1 MRRFIVLAALLAA
14 PFVIADAGI
23 VVIDAG
29 SITLEV
35 SGGLTDAGL
44 VVAELTDAG
53 GSVDAGITA
62 LELDAGVVPAVVFVS
77 IDGGV
82 AVLRDAPI
90 DAAKNFY
97 LATKTGNGW
106 LVAMF
111 LLFFL
116 VGLLRTGGKWLHRL
130 IPDDTQN
137 VVLKPIEKV
146 FGFLFD
152 TKIGGWL
159 LNWLSAIGGCLAT
172 AHAAGVPVDAGAW
185 KVAFLASTGGTAL
198 IELKDDLLE
207 WWEVRQV
214 AAEVKAQAEKDAK
227 AVVVASPAEVPS
239 TTPKA
244 E

>member
-1 MRRFIVLAALLAA
+1 MRRFIVLATLLAA

-35 SGGLTDAGL
+35 SGGPVDSG
-44 VVAELTDAG
+44 VVVSEP
-53 GSVDAGITA
+53 VDAGV
-62 LELDAGVVPAVVFVS
+62 EPVVVFVS

-111 LLFFL
+111 MLFFL
-116 VGLLRTGGKWLHRL
+116 VGFLRTGGKWLHRL
-130 IPDDTQN
+130 IPDDTKN
-137 VVLKPIEKV
+137 VVLMPIEKV

-198 IELKDDLLE
+198 IELKDDVLE
-207 WWEVRQV
+207 WWAARQA
-214 AAEVKAQAEKDAK
+214 AAEALAQAEKEAK
-227 AVVVASPAEVPS
+227 AAIVAPPAEVPPAA
-239 TTPKA
+239 PK
-244 E
+244 EE

>member
-1 MRRFIVLAALLAA
+1 MRRFIVLATLLAA
-14 PFVIADAGI
+14 PLVIADAGI

-35 SGGLTDAGL
+35 SGGLADSGL
-44 VVAELTDAG
+44 VVAELADAG
-53 GSVDAGITA
+53 GSVDAGIAA

-77 IDGGV
+77 SDGGV

-172 AHAAGVPVDAGAW
+172 AHAAGVPVDASAW

-207 WWEVRQV
+207 WWDARQAV
-214 AAEVKAQAEKDAK
+214 AEVKAQAEKDAK
-227 AVVVASPAEVPS
+227 AAVVAPPAEVSP